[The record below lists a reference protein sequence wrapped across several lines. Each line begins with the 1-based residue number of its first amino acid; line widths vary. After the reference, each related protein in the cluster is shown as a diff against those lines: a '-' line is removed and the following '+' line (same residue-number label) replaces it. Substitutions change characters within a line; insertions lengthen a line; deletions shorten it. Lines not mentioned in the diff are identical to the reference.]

1 MASLAELQRRF
12 HAGVT
17 GGAEVGDLLASGDVA
32 VYARMYHVRLVDA
45 LAEDYPKLHATIGH
59 DAFHALA
66 DDYVRAHPP
75 RAFTLREL
83 GAALPAWLRE
93 HPHAWAAD
101 LAALERARL
110 EVFDGADATPLTR
123 DDVLALGDALPEL
136 QLRWIPAHRIVPT
149 GWTVDDLWL
158 AIEDEQDTCPPVQE
172 SRTLLVWRND
182 LDVFHRTL
190 ESDEIAIAPLLSDGV
205 QFSALCEHLAALH
218 GDDAAP
224 RALALLVRWLDEAVI
239 AHHA

>member
-1 MASLAELQRRF
+1 MAELAELQRRF

-17 GGAEVGDLLASGDVA
+17 AGHDAGDLIATGDLE
-32 VYARMYHVRLVDA
+32 VYARMYGARLVDA
-45 LAEDYPKLHATIGH
+45 LASDYPKLHATLGH

-66 DDYVRAHPP
+66 DAYVRAHPP

-83 GAALPAWLRE
+83 GARLPAWLRD

-110 EVFDGADATPLTR
+110 EVFDGPDAAPLTR
-123 DDVLALGDALPEL
+123 DEVVALGDTLPEL

-158 AIEDEQDTCPPVQE
+158 ALEEEQDTCPPVQE
-172 SRTLLVWRND
+172 SRALLVWRND
-182 LDVFHRTL
+182 LDVLHRTL
-190 ESDEIAIAPLLSDGV
+190 ESDEIEIAPLLRDGV
-205 QFSALCEHLAALH
+205 AFSALCERLAVLH
-218 GDDAAP
+218 GADAAP
-224 RALALLVRWLDEAVI
+224 RALALLVRWLDEAVLV
-239 AHHA
+239 ATA